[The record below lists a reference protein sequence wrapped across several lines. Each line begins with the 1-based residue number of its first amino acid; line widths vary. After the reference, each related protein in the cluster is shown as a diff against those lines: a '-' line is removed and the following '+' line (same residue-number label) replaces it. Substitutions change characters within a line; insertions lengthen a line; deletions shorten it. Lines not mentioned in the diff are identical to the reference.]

1 MMRVRTMYARQ
12 RVFAGAPPTYVV
24 AMLLQ
29 LSWLPIW
36 LANLVGIEVPHTN
49 DIRSTFAQ
57 IGSAYIVAASWG
69 LARRAS
75 GRVAWGAAI
84 AFIASSV
91 TVAFQVYLIYLLDHR
106 NGLDGIESTLRV
118 VAWVFPICISVA
130 TVALAV
136 AAGRG
141 AMPVT
146 IPMIALTFILIPIP
160 PLRELLA
167 SNEVFF
173 VARIGMDPARGL
185 FTILSVA
192 AIARQCR
199 EEHRDHVRGA
209 RGLNLLALLGGLYGL
224 VAIVAAVLGAS
235 TILVQIYLLAIE
247 GVLLVAIVW
256 ALHAIARAAHLSRYV
271 LHAAIICVL
280 FTLFA
285 RLHATLS
292 VYGVFSGDLD
302 WYHDGSRLTPDWW
315 QEVEVPLAMLCV
327 VGVLWRYS
335 RDKIVLLCG
344 AAGVTAVIASLFF
357 IDYRATWVC
366 TGVTCFAL
374 IPALVRTAKKLR
386 ADPVKTT
393 ADVFA

>member
-1 MMRVRTMYARQ
+1 MRVRTMYARQ

-84 AFIASSV
+84 AFIANSV

-146 IPMIALTFILIPIP
+146 IPMIA
-160 PLRELLA
+160 
-167 SNEVFF
+167 
-173 VARIGMDPARGL
+173 
-185 FTILSVA
+185 
-192 AIARQCR
+192 
-199 EEHRDHVRGA
+199 
-209 RGLNLLALLGGLYGL
+209 
-224 VAIVAAVLGAS
+224 
-235 TILVQIYLLAIE
+235 
-247 GVLLVAIVW
+247 
-256 ALHAIARAAHLSRYV
+256 
-271 LHAAIICVL
+271 
-280 FTLFA
+280 
-285 RLHATLS
+285 
-292 VYGVFSGDLD
+292 
-302 WYHDGSRLTPDWW
+302 
-315 QEVEVPLAMLCV
+315 
-327 VGVLWRYS
+327 
-335 RDKIVLLCG
+335 
-344 AAGVTAVIASLFF
+344 SLFF
-357 IDYRATWVC
+357 IDYRAAWVC